1 MYTSEEEWS
10 PLAKSVSVLMKQVFL
25 KGMLM
30 AGIGTLMAFKIN
42 PQWEN

>member
-1 MYTSEEEWS
+1 
-10 PLAKSVSVLMKQVFL
+10 VLNGKTRDEIKKQVFL